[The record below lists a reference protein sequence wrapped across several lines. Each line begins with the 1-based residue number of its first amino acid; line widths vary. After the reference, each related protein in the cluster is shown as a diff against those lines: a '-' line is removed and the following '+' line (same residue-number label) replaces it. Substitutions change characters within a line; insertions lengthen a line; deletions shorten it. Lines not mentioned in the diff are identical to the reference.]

1 MKSIYYWSPF
11 TSKVA
16 TVNAVIN
23 SAYSLNKYSQDFKT
37 FIINSYGEWDEYAE
51 ELKIKRIN
59 LVNINHS
66 SFLKSIDKTGYFKS
80 RLSYVLI
87 FLFNFYPL
95 LKLLINKK
103 PDYLLIHLIT
113 SLPILLKILFPVK
126 TRIIL
131 RISGF
136 PKLNPIRK
144 MFWNLGS
151 KYLYKITS
159 PTNETL
165 IYLKNL
171 RIFNENNISILRD
184 PIINISEI
192 VKKKSEKIDESFI
205 DEKKYI
211 LAVGRLTKQKNFNFL
226 IDCFK
231 EIIKNFNY
239 LQLIIIGDGEEKK
252 ILEEK
257 IKNNNLQDKV
267 FLIGYKKNVYK
278 YYDKCLFFVL
288 TSLWEDPGFVL
299 IESFSCN
306 TLVLSSDCNNGPKEI
321 MNNEKNGFL
330 FKVNNKSDFI
340 SKFFYILD
348 TKNKIYINN
357 KILGGKLESRKYTY
371 YSHFKSL
378 NHLLKNYI

>member
-23 SAYSLNKYSQDFKT
+23 SAYSLNKYSQDFET
-37 FIINSYGEWDEYAE
+37 FIINSYGEWDEYVE

-66 SFLKSIDKTGYFKS
+66 SFLKFIDKSGYFKS

-87 FLFNFYPL
+87 FLFNLFPL
-95 LKLLINKK
+95 LKLLMNKK

-113 SLPILLKILFPVK
+113 SLPILLKIIFPIK
-126 TRIIL
+126 TKIIL
-131 RISGF
+131 RISGL

-144 MFWNLGS
+144 MFWKLGS
-151 KYLYKITS
+151 KYLYKITC

-171 RIFNENNISILRD
+171 RIFNENNISLLRD

-192 VKKKSEKIDESFI
+192 TKKKSEKIDESFI
-205 DEKKYI
+205 KEKKYI

-231 EIIKNFNY
+231 EILKNFNY
-239 LQLIIIGDGEEKK
+239 LQLIIIGEGEDKK

-257 IKNNNLQDKV
+257 IIKNNLQDKV

-288 TSLWEDPGFVL
+288 SSLWEDPGFVL

-321 MNNEKNGFL
+321 INNEKNGFL

-340 SKFFYILD
+340 SKFFHILD
-348 TKNKIYINN
+348 TKNAININ
-357 KILGGKLESRKYTY
+357 KKILGGKLESRKYTNY
-371 YSHFKSL
+371 FHFKSL
-378 NHLLKNYI
+378 NQLLKNYI